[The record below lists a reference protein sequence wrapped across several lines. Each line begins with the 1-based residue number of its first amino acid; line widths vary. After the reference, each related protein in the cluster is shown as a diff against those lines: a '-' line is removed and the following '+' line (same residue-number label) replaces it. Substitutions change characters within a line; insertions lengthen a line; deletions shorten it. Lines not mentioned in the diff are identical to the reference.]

1 MKQRPEISWKLRAA
15 DEETKRRAAEKE
27 AATLRAEL
35 EREQAKVTRWMN
47 RNNDL
52 WNALAKLPDGVEA
65 ARRLKA

>member
-15 DEETKRRAAEKE
+15 DERAKREAAEHE
-27 AATLRAEL
+27 AAQLRTDL
-35 EREQAKVTRWMN
+35 QREQAKVERWIN

-52 WNALAKLPDGVEA
+52 WNALAKLPGGLEE